1 MHGTGGQRLE
11 REGVYAGQVGA
22 IPQPIDGAVHLVRGA
37 RLFFIQCHASV
48 TATQGCFLSRS
59 VNTVVFSHGK
69 ESGPW
74 GSKITAMAAVV
85 RDLNLG
91 VESVDYRGM
100 VDPGQRVEKLVQVGG
115 ELKGP
120 LVLVGSSMGAHV
132 SAAAARRLSVR
143 ALFLL
148 APAFYMSG
156 REECTPQDVAVPTAI
171 VHGWRDA
178 VVPVENSIRWSREHR
193 ATLHVLDS
201 DHRLEDQVGPICVL
215 LRAFLAAL

>member
-1 MHGTGGQRLE
+1 
-11 REGVYAGQVGA
+11 
-22 IPQPIDGAVHLVRGA
+22 
-37 RLFFIQCHASV
+37 
-48 TATQGCFLSRS
+48 LSRS

-100 VDPGQRVEKLVQVGG
+100 VDPGQRVEKLVQVGD
-115 ELKGP
+115 ELEGP
-120 LVLVGSSMGAHV
+120 LVLVGSSMGGHV
-132 SAAAARRLSVR
+132 SAAAARRLRVR

-156 REECTPQDVAVPTAI
+156 LEEYTPQDVTVPTAI
-171 VHGWRDA
+171 VHGWRDD

-201 DHRLEDQVGPICVL
+201 DHRLEDQIGPICVL